1 MITARGSWAHGLL
14 KSAARKNFKIFK
26 FKEGSTK
33 GIKWYNQELQ
43 VSLLCDNA
51 FHHKV
56 CTCLVIRSVLMQ
68 FQNYKEIM
76 GFGEHPIIINIL
88 RDMLFE
94 DARSYGV
101 KYSRY
106 FDPISVNLL
115 ALVFMMV
122 GRLAA
127 VAISLNSRNLD
138 RSSF

>member
-1 MITARGSWAHGLL
+1 
-14 KSAARKNFKIFK
+14 
-26 FKEGSTK
+26 
-33 GIKWYNQELQ
+33 
-43 VSLLCDNA
+43 
-51 FHHKV
+51 
-56 CTCLVIRSVLMQ
+56 MQ
-68 FQNYKEIM
+68 FQNYKEIT

-88 RDMLFE
+88 RDVLFE

-101 KYSRY
+101 KYSQY

-122 GRLAA
+122 GCLAA

>member
-1 MITARGSWAHGLL
+1 MAC
-14 KSAARKNFKIFK
+14 KNFRIFK

-33 GIKWYNQELQ
+33 AIKQYNQELW
-43 VSLLCDNA
+43 VSLLRDDA

-68 FQNYKEIM
+68 FQNYEEIT

-88 RDMLFE
+88 RDALFK

-122 GRLAA
+122 GHLAA

-138 RSSF
+138 RLSF